1 MCNRC
6 RRGHIILSTALH
18 GLHFQS
24 FLMDTHTD
32 IDFTYELKVWLETKS
47 NQLSNQYQKY
57 VDETFAGKRGK
68 AAQCWMTYCK
78 IIDYFSL
85 VHRSI
90 KTNDIDLFKYA
101 LFEICAISF
110 VVNQLNYT
118 RWITYYALELK
129 NMQNE
134 KPEVIEH
141 LKNGAFSENH
151 FQV

>member
-101 LFEICAISF
+101 LFEICGISF

-118 RWITYYALELK
+118 RWMTYYALELK